1 VRRKTEQLAVEMHAR
16 RDAAVEFQA
25 TLRERNRLAANLHDT
40 LLQTLGGIGFQIGAA
55 EAEAALP
62 DRAGKPITQLAVTRR
77 ILDHAVQELRSSVW
91 ALRSPTLQGKNL
103 PEALRLVVDR
113 EGAGQTA
120 HIALRADGD
129 FSHVSDFV
137 AGNLVLAAQEALRNA
152 LKHGAP
158 RTITLE
164 ARTVETPRSIS
175 LVVTDDGAGFTPG
188 TELGANQGHFGLV
201 GMRERIERLDG
212 TLRIVSA
219 PGHGT
224 TVRIEVP
231 LRSYDETVA

>member
-1 VRRKTEQLAVEMHAR
+1 VRRKTEQLAVEIHAR

-40 LLQTLGGIGFQIGAA
+40 LLQTLGGIGFQIGAG

-62 DRAGKPITQLAVTRR
+62 DRAGKPIAQLGVARR

-91 ALRSPTLQGKNL
+91 ALRNPSLQGKGL

-113 EGAGQTA
+113 EGAGKAA
-120 HIALRADGD
+120 HIELRAGGD
-129 FSHVSDFV
+129 FSHVSEFV

-158 RTITLE
+158 REIALE
-164 ARTVETPRSIS
+164 ARSADDSIS
-175 LVVTDDGAGFTPG
+175 LSIRDDGVGFTPG
-188 TELGANQGHFGLV
+188 QEAGANQGHFGLL

-212 TLRIVSA
+212 TLHVESA
-219 PGHGT
+219 PGQGT
-224 TVRIEVP
+224 IVRIEVP